1 MEEMEV
7 SGVYSNTQIPA
18 HHHVLLK
25 QKSGSSVLRVVIGAF
40 EAAAISMAQNHK
52 SPMRP
57 ISYDLAQTILNT
69 VDAEIV
75 RVQITSLYKR
85 TYFAELHLRDEAG
98 ATTVMDSR
106 PSDAI
111 ALALRQGAPI
121 FAEADILEKSEDL
134 ADRIEKV
141 DSVETKKAM
150 SPTPVLPRPAT
161 ELEQL
166 SEQLLRLIAEEAYE
180 EAAQLRDQIRRL
192 KEDPPPVDTNG

>member
-25 QKSGSSVLRVVIGAF
+25 QKQGTSFLRIVIGAF
-40 EAAAISMAQNHK
+40 EAAAISMAQNRK
-52 SPMRP
+52 SPSRP
-57 ISYDLAQTILNT
+57 ISYDLAQAILKT

-75 RVQITSLYKR
+75 KVQITTLHKR
-85 TYFAELHLRDEAG
+85 TYFAEVYLQDEAG
-98 ATTVMDSR
+98 ATTVLDSR

-121 FAEADILEKSEDL
+121 FAEAEILEEPEEL
-134 ADRIEKV
+134 AARIGENS
-141 DSVETKKAM
+141 DEETTDDPEAQMRVEPLPK
-150 SPTPVLPRPAT
+150 PTT

-166 SEQLLRLIAEEAYE
+166 REQMRRLIAEEAYE
-180 EAAQLRDQIRRL
+180 EAAQLRDEIKRI
-192 KEDPPPVDTNG
+192 EEESPS